1 MTTVENNRATL
12 MRWYNKMWAECDNA
26 LIPDIAA
33 EIYLRHDIT
42 GANNAITSQQYSEM
56 VGMGLGDSKV
66 VDFSY
71 CLVAQGD
78 YVGSIGRLLFDGD
91 RQWDWVQLFR
101 VDDGKMVETWLP
113 GMGGTDP
120 FGFPQA
126 WSAWQG
132 GEIPAALPDS
142 QQQRCIREF
151 YQQRWLGNDPSSLSN
166 FVAEHIVV
174 HDTQQEG
181 QKLSRQEYNDSIS
194 EQLLS
199 RDISDIKLFM
209 VEEGNLVIAVASWQV
224 NDDKQWDFTQAFR
237 LVDGLIVETWLPSIG
252 GTDDTLA
259 LGSHSRWSKGVIPE
273 KVHQPKP

>member
-1 MTTVENNRATL
+1 
-12 MRWYNKMWAECDNA
+12 
-26 LIPDIAA
+26 
-33 EIYLRHDIT
+33 
-42 GANNAITSQQYSEM
+42 
-56 VGMGLGDSKV
+56 
-66 VDFSY
+66 
-71 CLVAQGD
+71 
-78 YVGSIGRLLFDGD
+78 
-91 RQWDWVQLFR
+91 
-101 VDDGKMVETWLP
+101 MVETWLP